1 MEVAFRFVA
10 LSLKIPALG
19 MASRKVSTAPKI
31 YNAPATAI
39 YETIDAIFN
48 DRKRLLPSIAY
59 LEGEY
64 GCSDICFGV
73 PTIIGYQGIEKII
86 EVDMNN
92 DEYQQLQHSAQ
103 AVSEVKNSLKFK

>member
-1 MEVAFRFVA
+1 MQK
-10 LSLKIPALG
+10 LLHLG
-19 MASRKVSTAPKI
+19 QGSA
-31 YNAPATAI
+31 YYAPATAI

>member
-1 MEVAFRFVA
+1 MLYGLFTFTQ
-10 LSLKIPALG
+10 LYGLYP
-19 MASRKVSTAPKI
+19 
-31 YNAPATAI
+31 
-39 YETIDAIFN
+39 IFN

-92 DEYQQLQHSAQ
+92 DEYQQLQHS
-103 AVSEVKNSLKFK
+103 

>member
-1 MEVAFRFVA
+1 M
-10 LSLKIPALG
+10 
-19 MASRKVSTAPKI
+19 
-31 YNAPATAI
+31 PATAI

-59 LEGEY
+59 LEENTLFRY
-64 GCSDICFGV
+64 LFRSSYYNRISR
-73 PTIIGYQGIEKII
+73 IEKII